1 LIAPISLNASNL
13 NALSKDVFVPTYNR
27 AAVKTGIV
35 HIGIGGFHRSH
46 EAYYSHLLM
55 EKGQGLEWGICGIA
69 LLKWDK
75 RIYDT
80 LVAQNGLYTL
90 MINDLD
96 GVPSATVVGSIV
108 EYLYAPEARETVLE
122 KLASPDTKI
131 ITLTIPEGGYNMNSS
146 TGEFMIDTVS
156 IQKDIGNPMEP
167 ETVFGYITQALKRR

>member
-1 LIAPISLNASNL
+1 
-13 NALSKDVFVPTYNR
+13 
-27 AAVKTGIV
+27 
-35 HIGIGGFHRSH
+35 
-46 EAYYSHLLM
+46 
-55 EKGQGLEWGICGIA
+55 
-69 LLKWDK
+69 
-75 RIYDT
+75 
-80 LVAQNGLYTL
+80 
-90 MINDLD
+90 MI

-131 ITLTIPEGGYNMNSS
+131 ITLTITEGGYNMNSS